1 MVWYNY
7 VEQNDIQKNSLQ
19 KENEFVIQFP
29 KKGTKCEK
37 WLCMKL
43 TLAAC
48 KNKWSNLQTC
58 KNMIENENLQ
68 QKITV
73 NKYLQQNWFH
83 TTICKKLSSPTIG
96 KRRIQTYLGKHR
108 WILTWERF
116 NHSLLLIYQILY
128 FTNYRTFFC
137 LDFAIFFNLTV
148 VLIAH
153 SSCWPAWN
161 EHFRITPQ
169 FPSNLYPN
177 KRWILWLILVINQR
191 ENIIIADNKTHT

>member
-1 MVWYNY
+1 MWNKTISRKTACKKKMNLWYN
-7 VEQNDIQKNSLQ
+7 
-19 KENEFVIQFP
+19 FP
-29 KKGTKCEK
+29 KKGPNAKSDYV
-37 WLCMKL
+37 WNLRL
-43 TLAAC
+43 QLA
-48 KNKWSNLQTC
+48 KISDQTC

-96 KRRIQTYLGKHR
+96 KRWIQTYLGKHR

-137 LDFAIFFNLTV
+137 LDFAILFNLTV

-191 ENIIIADNKTHT
+191 ENIIMADYEKTHT